1 MITNIINNKA
11 KKAMQPLFAG
21 LLTCSSVNV
30 LASLSAYL
38 SNASLAEICKLCIV
52 GESIADSIIL
62 VSESEILFN

>member
-1 MITNIINNKA
+1 
-11 KKAMQPLFAG
+11 MQPLFAG
-21 LLTCSSVNV
+21 LLTCSPVNV

-52 GESIADSIIL
+52 GASIADSIIL